1 MDDIG
6 SWLSTIA
13 WPLVSR
19 VMVAMGVGTV
29 TYQGASSALSSALTA
44 AKGAFMGLAAPIL
57 QLITMGGFFDYMAIT
72 SGGIMSGL
80 AWLTLKHFALMT
92 GSGTSGSGS

>member
-1 MDDIG
+1 MDDLS
-6 SWLSTIA
+6 SWLSSIA

-29 TYQGASSALSSALTA
+29 TYTGASAALSSALSA
-44 AKGAFMGLAAPIL
+44 AKGSFSGLSASVL

-72 SGGIMSGL
+72 SGGLVSGL
-80 AWLTLKHFALMT
+80 AWMTLKHFALMT
-92 GSGTSGSGS
+92 GSGSSGSGS